1 MVFEWVWSQKMYIT
15 SIVTSPLNKIEHRD
29 GAAAHRL
36 TDVSLLSTP
45 HLYLI

>member
-1 MVFEWVWSQKMYIT
+1 MVLKEVYKEYSN
-15 SIVTSPLNKIEHRD
+15 PLPSNKVEQRD
-29 GAAAHRL
+29 GAAVYRL